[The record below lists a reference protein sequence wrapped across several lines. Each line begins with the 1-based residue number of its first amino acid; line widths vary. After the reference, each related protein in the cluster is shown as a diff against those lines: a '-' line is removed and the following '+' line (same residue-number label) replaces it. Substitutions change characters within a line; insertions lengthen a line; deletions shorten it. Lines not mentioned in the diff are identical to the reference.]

1 MIAAIVGVF
10 RVCFRRC
17 GCGKAG
23 RGKGAHSA
31 RACPVGG
38 RPRPRRRRIHDR
50 LLFAYH
56 RDTDSFAFP
65 FESQARRHLLP
76 DRLAGL
82 GVPDG
87 PLRGD
92 LAEGRPVVLADGR
105 NIDPE
110 DVLGPPEGRKKL
122 VVVGDTETTNGLT
135 CLMIRPGTF
144 RAMMA
149 VWQCG
154 RKRTKCCDA
163 CKTAD

>member
-1 MIAAIVGVF
+1 MNSMALYLM
-10 RVCFRRC
+10 RVAT
-17 GCGKAG
+17 GQGGKETEE
-23 RGKGAHSA
+23 
-31 RACPVGG
+31 
-38 RPRPRRRRIHDR
+38 RRIDPPR
-50 LLFAYH
+50 FFLA
-56 RDTDSFAFP
+56 
-65 FESQARRHLLP
+65 LLP

-110 DVLGPPEGRKKL
+110 DVPGPPEGRKKL
-122 VVVGDTETTNGLT
+122 LVVGDTETTDGLT

>member
-1 MIAAIVGVF
+1 MSSS
-10 RVCFRRC
+10 
-17 GCGKAG
+17 GCLRAF
-23 RGKGAHSA
+23 GA
-31 RACPVGG
+31 REG
-38 RPRPRRRRIHDR
+38 RPFRSSLSRWRKAASSTSANSRSTA
-50 LLFAYH
+50 FAYH

-65 FESQARRHLLP
+65 FESQTRRHLLP

-122 VVVGDTETTNGLT
+122 VVVGDTETTDGLT

-144 RAMMA
+144 RVMMA

>member
-1 MIAAIVGVF
+1 MSRWRKAASST
-10 RVCFRRC
+10 
-17 GCGKAG
+17 
-23 RGKGAHSA
+23 SA
-31 RACPVGG
+31 NSRS
-38 RPRPRRRRIHDR
+38 
-50 LLFAYH
+50 
-56 RDTDSFAFP
+56 TAF
-65 FESQARRHLLP
+65 
-76 DRLAGL
+76 RLAGL

-110 DVLGPPEGRKKL
+110 DGLGPPEGWKKL
-122 VVVGDTETTNGLT
+122 VVVGDTETTDGLT